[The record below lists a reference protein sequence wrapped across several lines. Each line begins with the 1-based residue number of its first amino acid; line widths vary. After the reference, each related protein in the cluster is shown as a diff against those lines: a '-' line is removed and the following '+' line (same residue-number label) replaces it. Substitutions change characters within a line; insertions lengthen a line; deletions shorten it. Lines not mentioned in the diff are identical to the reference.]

1 VSWAIWITGLPGS
14 GKSAIARATAG
25 ELRRLGRPV
34 TRLELD
40 EIRRSI
46 TPSPRYTDAERDVVY
61 RALTYLATVLTEAEV
76 PVLIDATGHRRVW
89 RDLAR
94 AVIPHFAEVQLICPL
109 EVCQERERTRPL
121 GHAPRNI
128 YRQAGSPG
136 ATVPGVDVLYEA
148 AASPEVVIDTGGET
162 VEEGAARVVQVAQE
176 LAARAGGGAVPTA
189 AELAEPGWAIWI
201 TGRPGS
207 GKSTLATRTTDA
219 LAERGVHARVL
230 NHASVRRF
238 LLGDRAIGEGEQ
250 DFIYRVL
257 AYAAKLLTEAGVS
270 VIVDAT
276 ASRRLWREAAR
287 SLIPGFA
294 EVQLLCPA
302 EICLE
307 RERAV
312 HWGLASGLDVSR
324 RVTPRKAPDIVLDY
338 EESLRPDL
346 ALRTDVHDVWTA
358 VEQVL
363 ILVQRL
369 RSALPDRLETRERGR
384 P

>member
-1 VSWAIWITGLPGS
+1 MSWAIWITGLPGS
-14 GKSAIARATAG
+14 GKSAIARAAAA

-34 TRLELD
+34 ALLELD
-40 EIRRSI
+40 EIRKSI
-46 TPSPRYTDAERDVVY
+46 TPTPRYTDAERDVVY
-61 RALTYLATVLTEAEV
+61 RALTYLAAVLTEVKV
-76 PVLIDATGHRRVW
+76 PVFIDATAHRRAW

-94 AVIPHFAEVQLICPL
+94 AVIPHFAEVQLVCPL

-121 GHAPRNI
+121 GHAPRDI
-128 YRQAGSPG
+128 YRQAGSPR
-136 ATVPGVDVLYEA
+136 ATVPGVNVPYEA
-148 AASPEVVIDTGGET
+148 AASPEVVIDTGGES
-162 VEEGAARVVQVAQE
+162 VMEGAARVVQLAQE
-176 LAARAGGGAVPTA
+176 LAARAGGGAVPPA
-189 AELAEPGWAIWI
+189 AEPAEPGGAIWI

-207 GKSTLATRTTDA
+207 GKSTLATRAAAA
-219 LAERGVHARVL
+219 LAARGVHARVL
-230 NHASVRRF
+230 NHASVRGF
-238 LLGDRAIGEGEQ
+238 LLGDGAIGEGEQ

-257 AYAAKLLTEAGVS
+257 AYTAKLLTEAGVS

-276 ASRRLWREAAR
+276 ASRRVWREAAR
-287 SLIPGFA
+287 SLIPCFA

-324 RVTPRKAPDIVLDY
+324 GGTARAPDIVLDY
-338 EESLRPDL
+338 EESSRPDL
-346 ALRTDVHDVWTA
+346 ALRTDVHDVWTE

-369 RSALPDRLETRERGR
+369 RSALANRPETPERGM